1 MAQYLKPE
9 VAQRITHAALLLFA
23 QRGFHAASMA
33 DIAGSA
39 RVSTG
44 NVYRYFANKDVLF
57 NTVVPQALPHRLLSL
72 LEQRVRALDGVR
84 DVAALPS
91 DGSFHRASE
100 DLVAFAVRHRL
111 ETIILLGRPD
121 HTPYA
126 SFPEQVV
133 ALLEA
138 LALSHFEAIAPGLR
152 VTSAQKVVLRLVYEN
167 LLRSMVDI
175 LERFED
181 EKAIRNA
188 VSAYG
193 QYHLAGLNRLFAQP
207 DGHAPARAAG
217 R

>member
-9 VAQRITHAALLLFA
+9 VAQRISQAALLLFA
-23 QRGFHAASMA
+23 QRGFHDASMA
-33 DIAGSA
+33 DIAKAA

-57 NTVVPQALPHRLLSL
+57 DTVVPQTLPRRLVSL
-72 LEQRVRALDGVR
+72 LEQRVHALDGVR
-84 DVAALPS
+84 DVAVLPS
-91 DGSFHRASE
+91 DASFHRASE
-100 DLVAFAVRHRL
+100 ELVAFAVRHRL

-121 HTPYA
+121 NTPYA
-126 SFPEQVV
+126 SFPGQVV
-133 ALLEA
+133 TLLEA
-138 LALSHFEAIAPGLR
+138 LAVAHFEAIAPGLR
-152 VTSAQKVVLRLVYEN
+152 VTAAQKVVLRLVYQN

-181 EKAIRNA
+181 EEAIRNA

-193 QYHLAGLNRLFAQP
+193 QYHLAGLDRLFAQP
-207 DGHAPARAAG
+207 EGPAQPRGAS